1 MKAAT
6 AARRLGSLV
15 RPSLAEVLLIA
26 VGVSL
31 LVSGGRLFSDWSF
44 LTPLVG
50 AILISHLVA
59 GFVRRAGGTVALGA
73 ALSLL
78 AVAGEQLWLHYAHTT
93 RYGLPQEATF
103 RSLADDF
110 SGAWDLL
117 RDASVPLA
125 PQTGLLVPLAAVAWA
140 VAVLGDWAAFRLAAR
155 GEALLPAGI
164 VFVLV
169 AVFGTDEG
177 RILYPAITVAC
188 AVAFSLAHRSEQAP
202 ARREPPSVTRRRP
215 RWPRGLAT
223 GTLTVAGG
231 LLVTGALLPTLS
243 GGPLGSWL
251 EPGDEPSAPV
261 VQVVLSPL
269 AGVPG
274 QLLENPELEL
284 FTVQSPQ
291 RAYWRLTALGSFDGF
306 VWSLEGRHS
315 AATDRL
321 ESSSTTAAPVTVVPQ
336 TYSIRA
342 LAAVWLPAAY
352 QPTEFVTEG
361 TPFEAR
367 FEPVSSTL
375 LVSSSVA
382 SSNGFDYTVKSAV
395 PRFDP
400 AFLRSLSN
408 DQAVVDETFLAVP
421 QNLDGALGELAAD
434 VIEGRDGPYEQAL
447 ALQNWFRDNFE
458 YDLAVDPGHSSSRLD
473 TFLLVEQRGYC
484 EQFAGAF
491 AVLGRTLGLPTRVA
505 VGFTPGVVLA
515 ESQPAGT
522 LYSVRG
528 EHAHAWPEVYIDGA
542 GWVAFEPTPGRG
554 APGAEGYTLVPEQQ
568 DSPGPSQE
576 PALAPPPPP
585 TSPPQPPGAESPDPA
600 PRPDTAGT
608 ADQTWED
615 TTLRVLAF
623 VGLSLAALLGAGVLY
638 ATATAGL
645 ASLQRRPRWR
655 WARRYAERST
665 IAAWEDV
672 MALLWTRRIGPRPAE
687 TPLEVAQ
694 RAAES
699 LGPAPEPWH
708 RLALCVSVAAYAGG
722 PMPASIDRQAADAAG
737 EISSALRSGRT
748 IAQWLR
754 DLCDPY
760 PWQLLLRRGSAG
772 AHHRGHRESRPDG
785 RRATGVSRRVAR
797 G

>member
-1 MKAAT
+1 M
-6 AARRLGSLV
+6 
-15 RPSLAEVLLIA
+15 
-26 VGVSL
+26 
-31 LVSGGRLFSDWSF
+31 
-44 LTPLVG
+44 
-50 AILISHLVA
+50 
-59 GFVRRAGGTVALGA
+59 ALGA

-78 AVAGEQLWLHYAHTT
+78 AVAGEQLWLHYPHTT
-93 RYGLPQEATF
+93 RYGLPQGATF
-103 RSLADDF
+103 RALSEDF
-110 SGAWDLL
+110 SGVWNFLGE
-117 RDASVPLA
+117 STVPLA

-169 AVFGTDEG
+169 AVFGADEG

-188 AVAFSLAHRSEQAP
+188 TVAFSLAHRSEQAP

-215 RWPRGLAT
+215 RWPHGLAT

-243 GGPLGSWL
+243 GGPLDSWL

-306 VWSLEGRHS
+306 VWSLEGKHS

-447 ALQNWFRDNFE
+447 ALQK
-458 YDLAVDPGHSSSRLD
+458 LVPGQLRVRPRRRSRPFQQSSGHL
-473 TFLLVEQRGYC
+473 
-484 EQFAGAF
+484 
-491 AVLGRTLGLPTRVA
+491 
-505 VGFTPGVVLA
+505 
-515 ESQPAGT
+515 PAGGT
-522 LYSVRG
+522 AGILRAVRRRLRR
-528 EHAHAWPEVYIDGA
+528 A
-542 GWVAFEPTPGRG
+542 GTNP
-554 APGAEGYTLVPEQQ
+554 
-568 DSPGPSQE
+568 
-576 PALAPPPPP
+576 
-585 TSPPQPPGAESPDPA
+585 
-600 PRPDTAGT
+600 GT
-608 ADQTWED
+608 ADAGGGGLHPRGGAGGGPAHRDAVQRARGARPRLAGGLHRRSRLGRLRAHPGPRPPRGGGVHPRRRAAGLPRSLARARPRSAASAAARCRIPRSRTPARYGRHRRSDLGGHDAARSGVRRSVAGGATGRRRALRGRHRRAGEPAAATAVALGTPLCRAVHDCGLGGRHGPAVDQADRTATRRD
-615 TTLRVLAF
+615 TSRGGAAGGGESRTGTRTVAQAGPLRLRGRLCRRPDAGF
-623 VGLSLAALLGAGVLY
+623 DRQAGRGSGRRDLLSATQRGAQSRNGCGTFAIRTPGNCCCVGDQPVPATADTGRPGRTAAERPESVAALLAVEAVAHALAGGARAVPPSAPQRIPRELLQTGLADEAGV
-638 ATATAGL
+638 
-645 ASLQRRPRWR
+645 
-655 WARRYAERST
+655 
-665 IAAWEDV
+665 
-672 MALLWTRRIGPRPAE
+672 
-687 TPLEVAQ
+687 PLE
-694 RAAES
+694 E
-699 LGPAPEPWH
+699 H
-708 RLALCVSVAAYAGG
+708 
-722 PMPASIDRQAADAAG
+722 
-737 EISSALRSGRT
+737 
-748 IAQWLR
+748 
-754 DLCDPY
+754 
-760 PWQLLLRRGSAG
+760 
-772 AHHRGHRESRPDG
+772 G
-785 RRATGVSRRVAR
+785 RRKHYHEAQKR
-797 G
+797 

>member
-1 MKAAT
+1 MKPAT
-6 AARRLGSLV
+6 AARRLVSLV
-15 RPSLAEVLLIA
+15 RPSLSEVLLAA

-44 LTPLVG
+44 LAPLVG
-50 AILISHLVA
+50 AILVSHLVA

-78 AVAGEQLWLHYAHTT
+78 AVAGEQLWVHYPHTT
-93 RYGLPQEATF
+93 RYGLPQGATL
-103 RSLADDF
+103 RALSEDF
-110 SGAWDLL
+110 TRAWDLL
-117 RDASVPLA
+117 GESSVPLA
-125 PQTGLLVPLAAVAWA
+125 PQTGLLVALAAVAWA
-140 VAVLGDWAAFRLAAR
+140 VAVLSDWAAFRLAAR

-164 VFVLV
+164 VFLLV

-188 AVAFSLAHRSEQAP
+188 TVAFSLAHRSEQAP
-202 ARREPPSVTRRRP
+202 ARREPSAATRGRP
-215 RWPRGLAT
+215 RWPNGLAT

-231 LLVTGALLPTLS
+231 LLITGALLPTLS
-243 GGPLGSWL
+243 DGPLGSWL
-251 EPGDEPSAPV
+251 EPGTEPSAPT

-274 QLLENPELEL
+274 QLLENPQLEL

-291 RAYWRLTALGSFDGF
+291 RAYWRLTALGSFDGS
-306 VWSLEGRHS
+306 VWSLEGKHS

-321 ESSSTTAAPVTVVPQ
+321 ESISTTAAPVTVVPQ
-336 TYSIRA
+336 TYSIKA

-352 QPTEFVTEG
+352 QPTEFVAGGE
-361 TPFEAR
+361 PFEAR

-375 LVSSSVA
+375 LVSSTTST
-382 SSNGFDYTVKSAV
+382 SNGFDYTVRSAV

-408 DQAVVDETFLAVP
+408 TRAVVNETFLAVP
-421 QNLDGALGELAAD
+421 ENLGPAVGELAAD

-458 YDLAVDPGHSSSRLD
+458 YDLTVDPGHSSSRLD
-473 TFLLVEQRGYC
+473 AFLLQEQRGYC

-491 AVLGRTLGLPTRVA
+491 AVMGRTLGLPTRVA

-515 ESQPAGT
+515 ESQTAGT

-554 APGAEGYTLVPEQQ
+554 APGAEGYTLVAEQQ
-568 DSPGPSQE
+568 DSPGPSRE

-585 TSPPQPPGAESPDPA
+585 SPQPSPAVAPDPA
-600 PRPDTAGT
+600 PLLDAAGT
-608 ADQTWED
+608 ADQTWEQ
-615 TTLRVLAF
+615 TTLRVLAY
-623 VGLSLAALLGAGVLY
+623 VGLSLAALLGAAVLY
-638 ATATAGL
+638 AAATAGL
-645 ASLQRRPRWR
+645 ACLQRRWR
-655 WARRYAERST
+655 SARRDAGRSA

-672 MALLWTRRIGPRPAE
+672 MALLRTRRIRPRPAE

-699 LGPAPEPWH
+699 LGPAPEPWR

-722 PMPASIDRQAADAAG
+722 PTPASIDRQAAHAAG
-737 EISSALRSGRT
+737 EISSALRDGRT
-748 IAQWLR
+748 PTQWLR
-754 DLCDPY
+754 DLYDPY
-760 PWQLLLRRGSAG
+760 PWQLLLRRVPAG
-772 AHHRGHRESRPDG
+772 VRHRGRREARTVG
-785 RRATGVSRRVAR
+785 RRVT
-797 G
+797 